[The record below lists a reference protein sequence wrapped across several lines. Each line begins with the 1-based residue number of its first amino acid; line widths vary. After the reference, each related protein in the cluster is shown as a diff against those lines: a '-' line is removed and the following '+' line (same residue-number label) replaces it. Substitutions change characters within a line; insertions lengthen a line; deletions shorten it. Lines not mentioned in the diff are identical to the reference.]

1 MTRVAATLAAMS
13 LVLATAR
20 AGPTQSIP
28 SLHQRSE
35 PWHGTRSAF
44 HWSERVD
51 PDTAAENPALLVT
64 LAIPVG
70 RPGAYTFFAPC
81 LMPVGSKIG
90 CPSRGMPPGE
100 TDAAFWNGMPFV
112 HFDADSSRVGHVT
125 LRFPGRELMHMPAD
139 GAWTFAIYPMR
150 VEQDTVAITLLE
162 GKEPVRLEV
171 VTRPHRAAEFRPR

>member
-1 MTRVAATLAAMS
+1 MIRASATLAALC

-20 AGPTQSIP
+20 AGPPQEIP
-28 SLHQRSE
+28 SLQQRSE
-35 PWHGTRSAF
+35 PWHGARAAF

-51 PDTAAENPALLVT
+51 PDTAAMNPALLVT

-70 RPGAYTFFAPC
+70 RPGAYEFAAPC
-81 LMPVGSKIG
+81 LRQVGAKIG

-112 HFDADSSRVGHVT
+112 HFDADSSLLGHVT
-125 LRFPGRELMHMPAD
+125 LRFPGRELMHMPVD
-139 GAWTFAIYPMR
+139 GAWTFGIQLER